1 MRMLEAV
8 SFERESPDNRR
19 HSTVGLA
26 RMSYLVAET
35 SLRMLEVLSFSSIER
50 GLNFLQ

>member
-1 MRMLEAV
+1 MRMVEAV
-8 SFERESPDNRR
+8 SFEREPDNRR
-19 HSTVGLA
+19 HSTAGLA
-26 RMSYLVAET
+26 RMSYIVGET